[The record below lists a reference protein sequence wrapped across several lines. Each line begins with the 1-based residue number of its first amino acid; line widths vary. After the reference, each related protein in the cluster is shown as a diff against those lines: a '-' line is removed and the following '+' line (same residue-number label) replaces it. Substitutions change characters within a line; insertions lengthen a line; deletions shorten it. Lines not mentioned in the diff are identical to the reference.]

1 MFPTTDMV
9 EVKAGTEAINK
20 EKKQQYG
27 QQQRSVH
34 LSQHLGNTRIIAR
47 TVILQ
52 HILLKHNTTKEVQK
66 QKQNRSHFFLSFIFF
81 AFWTMASTVNTFFF
95 FSQIID
101 TNKDLTPF
109 NRPKTLRTA
118 KQFSGNDGKPRGSRN
133 NHKVREKHRL

>member
-81 AFWTMASTVNTFFF
+81 AFGRWRQLQIFFF
-95 FSQIID
+95 TS
-101 TNKDLTPF
+101 
-109 NRPKTLRTA
+109 
-118 KQFSGNDGKPRGSRN
+118 
-133 NHKVREKHRL
+133 HK